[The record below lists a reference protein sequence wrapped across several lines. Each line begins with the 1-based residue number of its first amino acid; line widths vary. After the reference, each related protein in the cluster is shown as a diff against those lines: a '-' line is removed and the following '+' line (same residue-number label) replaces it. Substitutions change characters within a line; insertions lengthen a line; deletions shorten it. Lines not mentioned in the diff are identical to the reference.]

1 MTTGRE
7 GKERSSRSWSERL
20 LGLRSIS
27 LCASLASALFNSF
40 CALRILLSW
49 RSLRW
54 DFSGV
59 DDTDSFPVNVDALHL
74 LWGLLTL
81 YFAAAATASTIGFV
95 GIARNS
101 ISYVRFFRD
110 YSIADLL
117 FMLLSSLAVSYLS
130 FSSVSSVIRTSV
142 CEELGRQPELL
153 RDIAESGLDLE
164 NCEYWFERGIVVVI
178 AMLLVLV
185 IVRVH
190 FVLALSKYYNQLRR
204 AKAGYPSWYLPATS
218 AASDLEMATQLQR
231 IYLLPTTTSP
241 EYASLDAK
249 EKSKGY
255 EVDSDEEPSEDE
267 GEDGVMLYTPVP
279 LGRVSREEARGMGVR
294 EAWMER
300 SSTPATPT
308 HTSTKKHHRHHSHS
322 HAQHAPASPK
332 TKTHRHHRSVD
343 MTHAAPDAR
352 AHF

>member
-1 MTTGRE
+1 MAARCDGDD
-7 GKERSSRSWSERL
+7 GSRTSCTERL

-27 LCASLASALFNSF
+27 LCASLASAVLNSF

-74 LWGLLTL
+74 LWGLFTL

-110 YSIADLL
+110 YSVADLL
-117 FMLLSSLAVSYLS
+117 FMIFSSLTISYLS
-130 FSSVSSVIRTSV
+130 FSSASSLIRTSV
-142 CEELGRQPELL
+142 CEELGRQPDLL

-178 AMLLVLV
+178 AMLFVLV

-190 FVLALSKYYNQLRR
+190 FVLALSKYYGQLRR
-204 AKAGYPSWYLPATS
+204 VQAGFPSWYLPLSSS
-218 AASDLEMATQLQR
+218 ARDLEMATQLQH

-241 EYASLDAK
+241 EYTSLDAK
-249 EKSKGY
+249 EKVKASDLDY
-255 EVDSDEEPSEDE
+255 EDRGSEDE
-267 GEDGVMLYTPVP
+267 TEDDGVMLYTPVP
-279 LGRVSREEARGMGVR
+279 LGRVSREEAKGMGVR
-294 EAWMER
+294 EAWMEAP
-300 SSTPATPT
+300 STSTTPT
-308 HTSTKKHHRHHSHS
+308 HSKKHRRHHSYS
-322 HAQHAPASPK
+322 QARPSSKA
-332 TKTHRHHRSVD
+332 KTHRHHRSVD
-343 MTHAAPDAR
+343 ATQGMGGR
-352 AHF
+352 SSSRL

>member
-1 MTTGRE
+1 MASTHERDETT
-7 GKERSSRSWSERL
+7 WTERL

-101 ISYVRFFRD
+101 LSYVRFFRD

-117 FMLLSSLAVSYLS
+117 FMLLSSISIVYLS
-130 FSSVSSVIRTSV
+130 LSSSSSLIRTSV
-142 CEELGRQPELL
+142 CDELGRQPELL
-153 RDIAESGLDLE
+153 RDVAESGLDLE
-164 NCEYWFERGIVVVI
+164 NCEYWFERGIYVVI
-178 AMLLVLV
+178 SMMLVFV

-204 AKAGYPSWYLPATS
+204 AQAGFPSWYLPLS
-218 AASDLEMATQLQR
+218 NSASDLEMATQLRR
-231 IYLLPTTTSP
+231 IYLLPTATSP

-249 EKSKGY
+249 EKSASA
-255 EVDSDEEPSEDE
+255 EDEEELYDE
-267 GEDGVMLYTPVP
+267 TDDDGVMLYTPVP

-300 SSTPATPT
+300 SSTPPTPT
-308 HTSTKKHHRHHSHS
+308 QAKKHYRHHSQS
-322 HAQHAPASPK
+322 QGLPSPK
-332 TKTHRHHRSVD
+332 PKAHRHHRSVD
-343 MTHAAPDAR
+343 ATPAADGGSR
-352 AHF
+352 L